1 MSKTWN
7 GEARGCADVMFSRIQ
22 ILMRKQNVKGKYG
35 NLFDAVLSLVTHCEE
50 QDMRLTD
57 ILETVYL
64 QLKEDSNE
72 ER

>member
-1 MSKTWN
+1 MNDKWN

-22 ILMRKQNVKGKYG
+22 ILMRKQGVKGKYG

-50 QDMRLTD
+50 QDARLTD

-64 QLKEDSNE
+64 QLKEEENE
-72 ER
+72 KR

>member
-22 ILMRKQNVKGKYG
+22 IIMRKQGVKGKYG

-50 QDMRLTD
+50 QDTRLTD

>member
-1 MSKTWN
+1 MNDKWN

-22 ILMRKQNVKGKYG
+22 ILMRKQKLKGKYG

-50 QDMRLTD
+50 QDVRLTD

-64 QLKEDSNE
+64 QLKEEANE